1 VDTPLLEMKNIC
13 MDFPGVRALN
23 NVDLTVRSGEIH
35 ALVGENGAG
44 KSTLIKV
51 LAGAYRPTSGEILLD
66 GKKSHI
72 DDPRDALSRGIGVV
86 YQDRAL
92 VPFLTAG
99 ANMLLGR
106 EPTGAFGAIDNG
118 AIEEQA
124 RAIFEMMGVS
134 VPLNIPV
141 NKMRA
146 GDQQL
151 TEIAKIVQM
160 KPRLMVLDEPTAA
173 LSDRETQALFDL
185 MRRFRKQ
192 GMALIF
198 ISHHLEEIF
207 EMADRVTVLR
217 NGKVAASRPIT
228 EFTTDGIIRLMI
240 DRELGSQYVK
250 REIPIG
256 PEVLRAENLSCKKL
270 GVDDISITARAG
282 EIVGLGGLMGAGRTE
297 LAMLL
302 FGAAKADSGT
312 VYVDGQDVTPR
323 SVDEATRAG
332 IYLVPEKRREY
343 GLVHSE
349 SVTSN
354 ITLPFLKDFSRFSV
368 VGIAKEVNTVNALI
382 RNLQIKV
389 QKPTDSVGTLSGGNQ
404 QKVVIAKWL
413 TKRGRVFIFDEPTQ
427 GIDVGAKTEV
437 YEMIMRI
444 AQDGAA
450 VILISSDL
458 RELVAMSDRVYV
470 LRNGQVA
477 GEIGRENLTGENV
490 LRYALGG
497 A

>member
-1 VDTPLLEMKNIC
+1 MDAPLLEMKNIC
-13 MDFPGVRALN
+13 MDFPGVRALDS
-23 NVDLTVRSGEIH
+23 VDLTVRSGEIH

-51 LAGAYRPTSGEILLD
+51 LAGVHRPTSGEILLE
-66 GKKSHI
+66 GKRFHI
-72 DDPRDALSRGIGVV
+72 ADPRDALSRGIGVV

-99 ANMLLGR
+99 QNMFLGR
-106 EPTGAFGAIDNG
+106 EPTGAFGAIDDDV
-118 AIEEQA
+118 IDDQA
-124 RAIFEMMGVS
+124 QAIFDMMGVS

-141 NKMRA
+141 KQMRA

-151 TEIAKIVQM
+151 IEIAKIVQM
-160 KPRLMVLDEPTAA
+160 KPKLMVLDEPTAA
-173 LSDRETQALFDL
+173 LSDRETEALFAL
-185 MRRFRKQ
+185 MRRFREQ

-207 EMADRVTVLR
+207 EMADTVTVLR
-217 NGKVAASRPIT
+217 NGKVAESGPIT
-228 EFTTDGIIRLMI
+228 SFTADEIIRLMI
-240 DRELGSQYVK
+240 DRELGGQYIK

-256 PEVLRAENLSCKKL
+256 PEVLHAENLRCKKL
-270 GVDDISITARAG
+270 GIDGVSITVRAG

-312 VYVDGQDVTPR
+312 VYVDGQDITPR
-323 SVDEATRAG
+323 SIDEAIRAG

-343 GLVHSE
+343 GLVPSE
-349 SVTSN
+349 SVASN
-354 ITLPFLKDFSRFSV
+354 ITLPFLKEFSRFGV
-368 VGIAKEVNTVNALI
+368 VGIAKEVDTVNALI
-382 RNLQIKV
+382 RDLQIKV
-389 QKPTDSVGTLSGGNQ
+389 QKPTDPVSTLSGGNQ

-437 YEMIMRI
+437 YEMIMSI

-477 GEIGRENLTGENV
+477 GEIERENLTGENV

>member
-1 VDTPLLEMKNIC
+1 MDTPLLEMKNIC
-13 MDFPGVRALN
+13 MDFPGVRALD

-51 LAGAYRPTSGEILLD
+51 LAGAYRPTSGEILFE

-72 DDPRDALSRGIGVV
+72 ENPRDALSRGIGVV

-99 ANMLLGR
+99 ENMLLGR

-124 RAIFEMMGVS
+124 QAIFDMMGISVS
-134 VPLNIPV
+134 MDIPV
-141 NKMRA
+141 NQMRA

-173 LSDRETQALFDL
+173 LSDRETEALFAL

-228 EFTTDGIIRLMI
+228 AFTPDEIIKLMI
-240 DRELGSQYVK
+240 DRELGSQYIK
-250 REIPIG
+250 REVSIG
-256 PEVLRAENLSCKKL
+256 PEVLRAENLSCRKL
-270 GVDDISITARAG
+270 GVDDISITVRAG

-312 VYVDGQDVTPR
+312 VYVDGQDVTPK

-343 GLVHSE
+343 GLVPSE
-349 SVTSN
+349 SVASN
-354 ITLPFLKDFSRFSV
+354 ITLPFLKDFSKFNV
-368 VGIAKEVNTVNALI
+368 VGISKEVDTVNSLI

-437 YEMIMRI
+437 YEMIMDI

-458 RELVAMSDRVYV
+458 RELVAMSDRVYI
-470 LRNGQVA
+470 LRNGRVA
-477 GEIGRENLTGENV
+477 GEIERENLTGENV